1 MQRPLGDGR
10 YYSRGTWWWT
20 RRDERRP
27 APRWNTQRHIG
38 GFLLLLARRCRE
50 RSRWPSSPPMNPNK
64 TSQGKCRG
72 PNRKIGGRN
81 SKEKNFL
88 LSLRFIRDEFLTG
101 TMMTIRTCF
110 SDLSF
115 DLFFFLFL
123 SVSFDLFL
131 LWKCPPTAAAAAGL
145 CPFSI
150 DCYSPKRVRC
160 VCIIFCEAF
169 SLQFLFTFFASKF
182 TIRFYRLWKL
192 ISWAKD
198 LSARGYSLDFLFL
211 SLFDSDGQRI

>member
-1 MQRPLGDGR
+1 V
-10 YYSRGTWWWT
+10 
-20 RRDERRP
+20 
-27 APRWNTQRHIG
+27 
-38 GFLLLLARRCRE
+38 
-50 RSRWPSSPPMNPNK
+50 NPNK

-72 PNRKIGGRN
+72 PNRKIGGETKR
-81 SKEKNFL
+81 KRIFFCL
-88 LSLRFIRDEFLTG
+88 WDLRDEFLTG

-115 DLFFFLFL
+115 YLFFFFL

-160 VCIIFCEAF
+160 VAYNLLRGLF
-169 SLQFLFTFFASKF
+169 LQFLFTFSFFASKF
-182 TIRFYRLWKL
+182 TIRFYRLWKF

-198 LSARGYSLDFLFL
+198 LSARGYSLNFLFL
-211 SLFDSDGQRI
+211 SFFLFRWPANLSVYYFIRDSSSCNFLPNLTVRRWRRFFLFLF